1 MAVSAEATVDGRT
14 LREFLAVTQQDL
26 AARMDSKMLVAS
38 ARDDGKQFTTWMTQ
52 TQWPH
57 LSVGVAEHVCDFLKE
72 NLVRVFAGIW
82 AKYSELKRCA
92 KETREE
98 GSTMD
103 VALAD
108 HDFTYE
114 MEPGVDV
121 LLNGMK
127 VAHIP
132 FKVVVTCTVSGL
144 ELFLKQG
151 CVYQVRSGKLDCKA
165 EIRCGES
172 VVWNRELAG
181 VNLPG
186 ELHLS
191 KPIALDAANS

>member
-1 MAVSAEATVDGRT
+1 MALSAEATVDGRT
-14 LREFLAVTQQDL
+14 LREFLAVTREEL
-26 AARMDSKMLVAS
+26 AASMDSKMLIAA
-38 ARDDGKQFTTWMTQ
+38 ARDDGKRFTTWMTQ

-57 LSVGVAEHVCDFLKE
+57 LSVGVAEHVFDFLQE
-72 NLVRVFAGIW
+72 NLAGVFAGAW

-92 KETREE
+92 NETREK

-114 MEPGVDV
+114 MEPSVDI
-121 LLNGMK
+121 LLNGVK
-127 VAHIP
+127 VADIQ
-132 FKVVVTCTVSGL
+132 FKIAMTCAVSGL

-151 CVYQVRSGKLDCKA
+151 SVYQVRSGKCDCKA
-165 EIRCGES
+165 EIRCAEK
-172 VVWNRELAG
+172 VVWSRNLAG

-191 KPIALDAANS
+191 NPIALAAAAS

>member
-1 MAVSAEATVDGRT
+1 
-14 LREFLAVTQQDL
+14 
-26 AARMDSKMLVAS
+26 MDSKMLLAA

-72 NLVRVFAGIW
+72 NLVGVFAGAW

-92 KETREE
+92 KETRED

-114 MEPGVDV
+114 MEPYVDV
-121 LLNGMK
+121 LLNGVK
-127 VAHIP
+127 VADIP
-132 FKVVVTCTVSGL
+132 FKVAVTFTVSGL
-144 ELFLKQG
+144 ELFLKKG

-165 EIRCGES
+165 EIRCAQS

-191 KPIALDAANS
+191 KPITLDTGSSSL

>member
-1 MAVSAEATVDGRT
+1 LQAPG
-14 LREFLAVTQQDL
+14 
-26 AARMDSKMLVAS
+26 
-38 ARDDGKQFTTWMTQ
+38 
-52 TQWPH
+52 P
-57 LSVGVAEHVCDFLKE
+57 
-72 NLVRVFAGIW
+72 NN
-82 AKYSELKRCA
+82 SELKRCA
-92 KETREE
+92 KETRED
-98 GSTMD
+98 GSAMD
-103 VALAD
+103 VELAE

-114 MEPGVDV
+114 MEPCVDV
-121 LLNGMK
+121 LLNGVK

-132 FKVVVTCTVSGL
+132 FKVAVTCTVSGL

-172 VVWNRELAG
+172 VVWSRELAG

-191 KPIALDAANS
+191 KPIALDAASS